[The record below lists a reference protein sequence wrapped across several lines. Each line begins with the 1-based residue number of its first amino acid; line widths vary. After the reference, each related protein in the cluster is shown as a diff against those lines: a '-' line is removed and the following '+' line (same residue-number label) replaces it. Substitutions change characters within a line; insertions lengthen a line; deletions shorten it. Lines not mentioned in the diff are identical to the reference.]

1 MVICSLAQLRRIEQH
16 AAQEGLDLMARA
28 GRAAA
33 DFAAGR
39 PAGGG
44 GGRGARPT
52 PCGAA

>member
-39 PAGGG
+39 PAGGRECPG
-44 GGRGARPT
+44 PCRPWQ
-52 PCGAA
+52 